1 MTGARWP
8 RGGGERIKGFSHTKI
23 ESAERVAL
31 NLMKFTAS
39 DAKVFGN
46 VLVCVKGRNKMA
58 LF

>member
-1 MTGARWP
+1 MTRACWP
-8 RGGGERIKGFSHTKI
+8 WGGGRRIRGFSHTKI
-23 ESAERVAL
+23 ESAEQVAL

-39 DAKVFGN
+39 DAEVFGN

>member
-1 MTGARWP
+1 MTGACWP
-8 RGGGERIKGFSHTKI
+8 RGSGERIKGFNHTKI
-23 ESAERVAL
+23 VSAERVAL

-39 DAKVFGN
+39 DAKVLGN

>member
-1 MTGARWP
+1 MTRARWP
-8 RGGGERIKGFSHTKI
+8 WGGGGRMRDFRHTKI
-23 ESAERVAL
+23 ESAL
-31 NLMKFTAS
+31 NLTTFTAS

>member
-1 MTGARWP
+1 MTRACWLQGS
-8 RGGGERIKGFSHTKI
+8 GGRIKGFNHTKI

-31 NLMKFTAS
+31 NLIKFTAS

>member
-1 MTGARWP
+1 MTRARWP
-8 RGGGERIKGFSHTKI
+8 RGGGGRIRGFSRTKI

-46 VLVCVKGRNKMA
+46 GLVCVKGRNEMA